1 LSNAPQVGNVK
12 TSTTISIGVTYVK
25 KINLSAAVSLSMLM
39 PVAVLVVGSSVA
51 LAHGIL
57 ESARPDPDSTAS
69 KPPRVVTTT
78 LSEDPVPDGRYI
90 VRDGCG
96 KVVSKNFTVDGDT
109 ISAPTPDGQPGKWQ
123 VRFDFISSADGHRY
137 NETYSFSVKGKKDCS
152 AAEETVAEDDAEDEA
167 GGTDTSSSASG
178 TSHEETRGSAH
189 AGGATNAGPE
199 VPAVP
204 LTIASA
210 AAIGLALLGR
220 KNPATG

>member
-1 LSNAPQVGNVK
+1 MGNVE
-12 TSTTISIGVTYVK
+12 TSTTISIGVTYVRK
-25 KINLSAAVSLSMLM
+25 RNLSAAARLGLLI
-39 PVAVLVVGSSVA
+39 PVAVLVVAGGSVA

-57 ESARPDPDSTAS
+57 ESANPAPDSTAS

-96 KVVSKNFTVDGDT
+96 KVVSKDFTVDGDT

-137 NETYSFSVKGKKDCS
+137 NETYSFSVKGNKDCS
-152 AAEETVAEDDAEDEA
+152 APEKPAAEDDAEDEA
-167 GGTDTSSSASG
+167 EGAESSSGASG
-178 TSHEETRGSAH
+178 TAHEETGGSAH
-189 AGGATNAGPE
+189 AADAGEAGAD

-220 KNPATG
+220 KNPPTT